1 MKENFWEDKLESGY
15 YDKLLLNGKSRNR
28 GIQAAW
34 HDITFNTVSKLI
46 KEDDIHLD
54 FACGPG
60 TFIGNYVKGKSSLGV
75 DISLNQIQYANK
87 KYEGKFLKLDDFD
100 FKKYDNYFDKIT
112 ILGLIEFL
120 SLEEIDDLIKKM
132 RSMLKKNGEII
143 ITTPNFVGLM
153 NILAFLSSYLGPVNY
168 LNQWKTKFNKNK
180 FLRSI
185 DIQVEEINIKKHLNL
200 GIIISYFNLDFGRKL
215 SELISKIS
223 KYNLGWI
230 LLIKIKK

>member
-1 MKENFWEDKLESGY
+1 MEENFWEDKLESGY

-28 GIQAAW
+28 GIQAVW
-34 HDITFNTVSKLI
+34 HDITFNTVSKFI
-46 KEDDIHLD
+46 NKEDIHLD

-60 TFIGNYVKGKSSLGV
+60 TFIGNYVTSKSSLGV
-75 DISLNQIQYANK
+75 DISSNQIQYANK
-87 KYEGKFLKLDDFD
+87 KYVGKFLKLQDFD
-100 FKKYDNYFDKIT
+100 FEKYNNCFDKIT

-120 SLEEIDDLIKKM
+120 SLDEVDDLIKKM
-132 RSMLKKNGEII
+132 RSLLKKDGEII

-153 NILAFLSSYLGPVNY
+153 NMLAFLSSYLGPVNY

-180 FLRSI
+180 FLRAI
-185 DIQVEEINIKKHLNL
+185 RVQVEDINIEKHVNL
-200 GIIISYFNLDFGRKL
+200 GIIIAYFNLDFGRKL

-223 KYNLGWI
+223 KYNVGWI

>member
-1 MKENFWEDKLESGY
+1 M
-15 YDKLLLNGKSRNR
+15 
-28 GIQAAW
+28 
-34 HDITFNTVSKLI
+34 
-46 KEDDIHLD
+46 
-54 FACGPG
+54 
-60 TFIGNYVKGKSSLGV
+60 GV

-132 RSMLKKNGEII
+132 RSLLKKNGEII

-168 LNQWKTKFNKNK
+168 LNQWKTKFNKK
-180 FLRSI
+180 WR
-185 DIQVEEINIKKHLNL
+185 
-200 GIIISYFNLDFGRKL
+200 
-215 SELISKIS
+215 
-223 KYNLGWI
+223 
-230 LLIKIKK
+230 